1 MTISFT
7 SLSSI
12 GIRTVLFV
20 ILWWVITEGEINSW
34 FIGAPVVVFAVFASK
49 VLLPG
54 VSLSAPGIMRFLPFY
69 LWHSLHGGVDVARR
83 ALHPQ
88 LPISPVIC
96 DYCWRLPPGLPQ
108 VFMAN
113 IVSLLPGTLSVELDD
128 EYLRIHVLDET
139 IIIDSELDVLEKKV
153 AGVFGLDIADRQ
165 E

>member
-1 MTISFT
+1 MTISIT
-7 SLSSI
+7 SLSSL
-12 GIRTVLFV
+12 GIRTLLFAT
-20 ILWWVITEGEINSW
+20 LWWVITEGEMNSW
-34 FIGAPVVVFAVFASK
+34 FIGAPVVVLVVFASR

-54 VSLSAPGIMRFLPFY
+54 VSLSVAGVARFLPFY

-139 IIIDSELDVLEKKV
+139 IILDSELEVLEKKV
-153 AGVFGLDIADRQ
+153 AGVFALDIAGKQ